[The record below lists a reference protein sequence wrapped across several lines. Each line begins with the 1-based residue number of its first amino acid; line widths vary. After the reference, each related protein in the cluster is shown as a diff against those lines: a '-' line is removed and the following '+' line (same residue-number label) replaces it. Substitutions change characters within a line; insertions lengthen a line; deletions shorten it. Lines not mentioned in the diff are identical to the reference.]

1 MDQGYAAEQGLIVID
16 FHSAL
21 VAIDGQTYVPDLTI
35 DGVHP
40 TPAGYDLMTP
50 MAEDAIAADQ
60 KK

>member
-1 MDQGYAAEQGLIVID
+1 VQQQLVVVD

-21 VAIDGQTYVPDLTI
+21 VSVDGKTYVPDLTI

-50 MAEDAIAADQ
+50 LIEDAIAADQ
-60 KK
+60 HK